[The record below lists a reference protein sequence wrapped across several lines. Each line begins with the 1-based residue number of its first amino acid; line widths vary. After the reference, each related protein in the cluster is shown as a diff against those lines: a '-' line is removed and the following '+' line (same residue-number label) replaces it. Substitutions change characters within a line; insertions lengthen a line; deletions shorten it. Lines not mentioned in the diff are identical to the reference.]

1 MSSTFQSARRNPWWI
16 PPFLGGVPDI
26 DPKLVSLLGLVSLA
40 LFFEQYDN
48 SMLTSALKF
57 IAADLGMAEQE
68 LGKFLAYIRLG
79 AIPAFLVVPFA
90 DRLGR
95 RRVFL
100 VCVALFSVGTC
111 LTGFAQTAI
120 QFIVLQS
127 ITRTF
132 MIAGA
137 AVAFVIV
144 TEEFPASCRGW
155 AIGMLGA
162 LSSCGHGLGAALFSA
177 IESLPYGWRSLY
189 VIGLVPLVL
198 LPTFRRHVRETERFH
213 RHRASVGTSEP
224 SGFAGWY
231 APMIHLAKTHPGRA
245 LGIAVAGGLFA
256 IGEVSVFQ
264 FTGYFTQTVH
274 GWSPGQFSLMFI
286 LGGGVG
292 IIGNIVAGRLGDRIG
307 RRTVGF
313 AFLSLFPVSAWIFYH
328 GPGWVL
334 PLAWTL
340 FVFCNTAGGVI
351 IRALSTEL
359 FPTSHRGTSAAWLS
373 LVQTIGWAIGLYI
386 VGFGTSAGIELATM
400 TSVTSLCVL
409 FGACAIL
416 FLPETFQQELEVI
429 SGEYVLAAPAPV
441 PTGKG

>member
-1 MSSTFQSARRNPWWI
+1 
-16 PPFLGGVPDI
+16 
-26 DPKLVSLLGLVSLA
+26 
-40 LFFEQYDN
+40 
-48 SMLTSALKF
+48 MLTSALKF
-57 IAADLGMAEQE
+57 IAADLGMAEEQ
-68 LGKFLAYIRLG
+68 LGKFLSVIRLG

-100 VCVALFSVGTC
+100 FCVILFSLGTC
-111 LTGFAQTAI
+111 LTAFAQTAL
-120 QFIVLQS
+120 QFILIQS

-162 LSSCGHGLGAALFSA
+162 LSSCGHGLGAALFAA
-177 IESLPYGWRSLY
+177 IESLPYGWRFLY

-198 LPTFRRHVRETERFH
+198 LPTFRRNVRETDRFH
-213 RHRASVGTSEP
+213 RHRASLGTSRP
-224 SGFAGWY
+224 SGLSGWY
-231 APMIHLAKTHPGRA
+231 EPMFELAKTHPGRA

-274 GWSPGQFSLMFI
+274 GWSPGEFSLMFI
-286 LGGGVG
+286 VGGGVG
-292 IIGNIVAGRLGDRIG
+292 IIGNIVAGRLGDRVG

-313 AFLSLFPVSAWIFYH
+313 AFLSLFPISAWVFYH

-334 PLAWTL
+334 PIAWTV

-351 IRALSTEL
+351 IRAFSTEL

-373 LVQTIGWAIGLYI
+373 LVQTIGWAVGLYI
-386 VGFGTSAGIELATM
+386 VGSGTSAGIALSTM
-400 TSVTSLCVL
+400 TSVTALCVL
-409 FGACAIL
+409 LSAIALL

-429 SGEYVLAAPAPV
+429 SGEDELPIPSPV
-441 PTGKG
+441 ATGSDV